1 MSNQYDN
8 TNSGAAFLKD
18 NANPK
23 APKWAGPIN
32 VEGKEYEIA
41 VWEKTSKAGKPF
53 LSFKLDKPRPKTQGN
68 YNQAKAPYKGHDSEE
83 IPF

>member
-1 MSNQYDN
+1 MDKQYDN

-23 APKWAGPIN
+23 APKWSGPLN
-32 VEGKEYEIA
+32 VDGKEYEIA
-41 VWEKTSKAGKPF
+41 VWEKTSKAGNTF
-53 LSFKLDKPRPKTQGN
+53 LSFKIGEAKPKNNKPN
-68 YNQAKAPYKGHDSEE
+68 APYKGHDNSED

>member
-1 MSNQYDN
+1 MEYDN

-23 APKWAGPIN
+23 APKWAGPVNID
-32 VEGKEYEIA
+32 GQDKEVSI
-41 VWEKTSKAGKPF
+41 WERTSKAGKTF
-53 LSFKLDKPRPKTQGN
+53 LSLKFGPPREKKAFTPHDK
-68 YNQAKAPYKGHDSEE
+68 AKSNGYQPQREDD